1 VTIIDRLKKVHTHG
15 QRAEKKAS
23 GRLGVRKNPGSGAV
37 EGLKGDLTADDF
49 LIENK
54 TTEHRSISLKMD
66 WLEKIHREARQVGRS
81 PAVTIQFVDK
91 LGNPVPYGRWALI
104 PEDEFKDVI
113 SQEDK

>member
-1 VTIIDRLKKVHTHG
+1 MTILDRQKQVHKHG
-15 QRAEKKAS
+15 QRAEKKTS

-54 TTEHRSISLKMD
+54 STEHRSISIKLE
-66 WLEKIHREARQVGRS
+66 WLEKIHKEARQVGRA

-91 LGNPVPYGRWALI
+91 LGNPVPYGRWALV
-104 PEDEFKDVI
+104 PEDEFSEFLEEGK
-113 SQEDK
+113 